1 MNRKQHPMHHR
12 FSAFVI
18 TALDVFRL
26 LERAST
32 REAYLL
38 TALACAGARPTEIAG
53 LCWKD
58 VDLHRRVI
66 RLGTGTKMER
76 PRIVPVP
83 LFLAD
88 ALDRYRAWQGERDG
102 FGNVSAAAESY
113 LFPSRS
119 GGALRPES
127 LALRFRVHAM
137 RTLGRPLTMHQLR
150 RWALGRR
157 LG

>member
-12 FSAFVI
+12 FSASAI
-18 TALDVFRL
+18 TASDVFRL
-26 LERAST
+26 LERAAT

-38 TALACAGARPTEIAG
+38 TALACAGARPAEIAG
-53 LCWKD
+53 LSWKD
-58 VDLHRRVI
+58 VGLQRRVI
-66 RLGTGTKMER
+66 RLGTARKT
-76 PRIVPVP
+76 PRIIPVP

-88 ALDRYRAWQGERDG
+88 ALGRYRAWQAERDG
-102 FGNVSAAAESY
+102 FGDVSATAVSY

-119 GGALRPES
+119 GGRLQPES

-137 RTLGRPLTMHQLR
+137 RTLGRPLALHQLR
-150 RWALGRR
+150 SWALGRR